1 MAAASD
7 SEGKFRFCYRKHT
20 NQCRGTARYPDLA
33 RLVDRPAAPALA
45 HRFYLAAGQ
54 LAQGEAR
61 SSAARGITKALFVT
75 WLCFISAF
83 AALEQ
88 DKIVG
93 EAVQLSTSTLH
104 NLEVTLDTWAALQ
117 DEAG

>member
-1 MAAASD
+1 VAAPPD
-7 SEGKFRFCYRKHT
+7 SKGKFRFCYRRHSD
-20 NQCRGTARYPDLA
+20 QCRGTARYPNLA
-33 RLVDRPAAPALA
+33 GLVDRPAALALA
-45 HRFYLAAGQ
+45 HRFYLAAGE

-61 SSAARGITKALFVT
+61 TGTAGGVAKALFLT

-93 EAVQLSTSTLH
+93 EAVQLSTGTLH

>member
-1 MAAASD
+1 M
-7 SEGKFRFCYRKHT
+7 
-20 NQCRGTARYPDLA
+20 
-33 RLVDRPAAPALA
+33 
-45 HRFYLAAGQ
+45 
-54 LAQGEAR
+54 
-61 SSAARGITKALFVT
+61 T
-75 WLCFISAF
+75 WPCFISVF